1 MHIIQRIHDRKLKD
15 KLYINLKARAFCP
28 GFFIFKKMETIQKLK
43 ENTAIFLP
51 ENGLEEKLNLAE
63 KENRKLIIKLGFDPT
78 APDLHLGHAVVLKKL
93 KQFQDLG
100 HQIVIVVG
108 SFTARIGDPTGKNKS
123 RKPLSAEEVQHNAET
138 YIAQL
143 SKIIDV
149 EKAQIVFNSDWLD
162 ALSFSEVIQ
171 IMSNVTVAQLM
182 QRNDFNKRFTEN
194 SPIAMHELVYP
205 ILQGF
210 DSVKINADIE
220 MGGTDQLFNCT
231 MGRQLQETFKMSGQ
245 IVMCMPLLRGLDGK
259 EKMSKSLNNIIGL
272 TDEPNEIFGKTMSI
286 PDDLI
291 LEFLDLTTDFTSEEK
306 QEIKKRLELENPMN
320 IKKLIAKNIISQ
332 YHNKNSAEQ
341 AEEFFVNQFQNKNA
355 ETKSF
360 TSVMISSLENQ
371 SNEIA
376 LIDLCALIKNDIT
389 KSANRR
395 LIESGAVQIN
405 HEKILNPYELIPLIK
420 ETKIK
425 IGKRNFYELL

>member
-1 MHIIQRIHDRKLKD
+1 
-15 KLYINLKARAFCP
+15 
-28 GFFIFKKMETIQKLK
+28 METIQKLK

-51 ENGLEEKLNLAE
+51 ENGLEEKLNQAE

-78 APDLHLGHAVVLKKL
+78 ATDLHLGHAVVLKKL

-100 HQIVIVVG
+100 HQIVILVG

-123 RKPLSAEEVQHNAET
+123 RKPLNAQEVQHNAET

-162 ALSFSEVIQ
+162 SLSFSEVIQ

-194 SPIAMHELVYP
+194 TPIAIHELVYP

-231 MGRQLQETFKMSGQ
+231 MGRQLQETFKKSLQ

-272 TDEPNEIFGKTMSI
+272 TDEPNEMFGKTMSI

-291 LEFLDLTTDFTSEEK
+291 LEFLELTTDFSAKEK
-306 QEIKKRLELENPMN
+306 QEIINRLKEENPMN
-320 IKKLIAKNIISQ
+320 IKKIIAKNIISQ
-332 YHNKNSAEQ
+332 YHDEKKADKAED
-341 AEEFFVNQFQNKNA
+341 FFVNQFQNKNFA
-355 ETKSF
+355 EKSF
-360 TSVMISSLENQ
+360 VPVLISSLDNKSDQ
-371 SNEIA
+371 MA
-376 LIDLCALIKNDIT
+376 LIDLCTFIKNDIT

-405 HEKILNPYELIPLIK
+405 NLKITNPYELIELKK

-425 IGKRNFYELL
+425 IGKRNFYELI